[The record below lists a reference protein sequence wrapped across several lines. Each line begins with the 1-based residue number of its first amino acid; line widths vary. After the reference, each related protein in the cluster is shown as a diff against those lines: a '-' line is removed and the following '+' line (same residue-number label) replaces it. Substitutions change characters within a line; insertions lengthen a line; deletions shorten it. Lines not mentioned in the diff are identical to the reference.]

1 MLFWPLHFLSA
12 ETRCPLFHMANI
24 CVRGCG
30 LSLFLGSPP
39 LRQKTSARQLKPCIA
54 LCFCFSS
61 QFFYSF
67 CSQNK
72 QSPFL
77 YLGKSLRDIFISPPF
92 FYHTYLHEY
101 VVKSP
106 GKKIPRPNPPPPK
119 VAHPI
124 FRALDATTSAAFRP
138 THIPKN
144 RRASGIIWIPQNFLK
159 QNWSIFLQTNIL
171 NF

>member
-106 GKKIPRPNPPPPK
+106 GKKYPSTNPPPP
-119 VAHPI
+119 PRLLI
-124 FRALDATTSAAFRP
+124 RFSELWTQPLLRRFGP
-138 THIPKN
+138 HISPKTEE
-144 RRASGIIWIPQNFLK
+144 
-159 QNWSIFLQTNIL
+159 LQA
-171 NF
+171 